1 MAVLLSPALSSQELD
16 SLVNIMKNEGTT
28 SKWSA
33 TEIQTAKDTSVQTD
47 TNEAVNVFD
56 IPEAPEAPGLPDNV
70 LHESEPS
77 PEVQVIE
84 EDVEFEFDDGPEYV
98 FENDNRDDGNAS
110 DDERKHH
117 SRFKGH
123 WAGAEIGLNNYFD
136 EDFSLQ
142 RDGDSW
148 YMDIKTGRSMVVGF
162 NFAQYSVGI
171 IPGHAGLVTGMGITF
186 NNYFFDNDISLVNNN
201 GVIETV
207 NLAGDNYVR
216 SKLAV
221 ISLRVPLLFEIQ
233 FPGFGR
239 DNSGFISAGL
249 TGSLRLDSHTKV
261 VYKEGKEKTKD
272 KNWDDFNLNSFR
284 YGLTFRIGSGDSNI
298 FVDYDITPLFAGD
311 ANPVLYPFSFGFAAT
326 F

>member
-1 MAVLLSPALSSQELD
+1 
-16 SLVNIMKNEGTT
+16 
-28 SKWSA
+28 
-33 TEIQTAKDTSVQTD
+33 
-47 TNEAVNVFD
+47 
-56 IPEAPEAPGLPDNV
+56 
-70 LHESEPS
+70 
-77 PEVQVIE
+77 
-84 EDVEFEFDDGPEYV
+84 
-98 FENDNRDDGNAS
+98 
-110 DDERKHH
+110 
-117 SRFKGH
+117 
-123 WAGAEIGLNNYFD
+123 
-136 EDFSLQ
+136 
-142 RDGDSW
+142 
-148 YMDIKTGRSMVVGF
+148 MVVGL

-261 VYKEGKEKTKD
+261 VYKEGNEKKRQ
-272 KNWDDFNLNSFR
+272 KRDDFNLNSFR